1 MSVRILLADA
11 HRLMREGLRT
21 LLEAEPGMEVV
32 AEAGDGATAVQLAQ
46 NLSPDVVVIETGVTG
61 LNGIVATR
69 QIIDGVPGVKVIA
82 LSMYSDRQ
90 LVAGMLKAGASG
102 YVLKECA
109 FEQLARAIQAVVAD
123 QIYLSPGAVSVVIED
138 YMHRLQK
145 ADSSPF
151 SILSSRQLEVF
162 QLLADGKDTQEIASC
177 LEVSPKTV
185 RTHRRN
191 IMKKLGIHS
200 SAELIKHAVREGLTL
215 P

>member
-90 LVAGMLKAGASG
+90 FVAGMLKAGASG

>member
-82 LSMYSDRQ
+82 LSMYSDRHF
-90 LVAGMLKAGASG
+90 VAGMLKAGASG

>member
-21 LLEAEPGMEVV
+21 LLEEESGMEVV

-109 FEQLARAIQAVVAD
+109 FEQLARAIQAVATN
-123 QIYLSPGAVSVVIED
+123 QMYLSPGVISVAIED

-151 SILSSRQLEVF
+151 SILSPRQLEVL
-162 QLLADGKDTQEIASC
+162 QLLADGKDTQEIASY
-177 LEVSPKTV
+177 LGVSPKTV
-185 RTHRRN
+185 GTHRWK
-191 IMKKLGIHS
+191 IMKKLGIHN
-200 SAELIKHAVREGLTL
+200 SAELIKYAVREGLTL

>member
-82 LSMYSDRQ
+82 LSMYSDKQ
-90 LVAGMLKAGASG
+90 FVAGMLKAGASG

-109 FEQLARAIQAVVAD
+109 FEQLARAIQSAVAD
-123 QIYLSPGAVSVVIED
+123 QIYLSPGIVSVAIED
-138 YMHRLQK
+138 YMHRSEK
-145 ADSSPF
+145 ANSSPF
-151 SILSSRQLEVF
+151 SILSPRQLEVLQF
-162 QLLADGKDTQEIASC
+162 LADGKDTQEIASC
-177 LEVSPKTV
+177 LKVSPKTV
-185 RTHRRN
+185 GTHRRN

-200 SAELIKHAVREGLTL
+200 SAELIKYAVREGLTL